1 MSSVLNWGI
10 IGTGAIASAFARAV
24 ANSKSGKVVAVGSRT
39 KAAAD
44 KFADEYKIANRHA
57 SYEALLADAQVQAVY
72 ISTPHPMH
80 PEWAIKAAEAGKHI
94 LCEKP
99 MSLNWADTMAMFE
112 AAARHNVFCMEAF
125 MYRCHPQ
132 TAKLVELIREKA
144 IGDVKM
150 IVASF
155 GFGAGY
161 NPTSRIWANELGG
174 GGIMDVGCYAVS
186 MARLVAAA
194 ATGKEVVEPIDVKAS
209 GVLAPTGVDSY
220 AAAVLKFPGDI
231 VAQVSTGVGVGL
243 ENTVRIHGT
252 GGTIF
257 VPNPWT
263 ADRQNGGEYHIIVN
277 RHGKPQEDIVVR
289 TEVTAFT
296 LEADLVAR
304 SVAEGRK
311 QAPFPAMSWDDTL
324 ANLRTLDQWRAGVG
338 VVFNDEK
345 PGASPLTVAKRP
357 LKVSADIKM
366 KYGEVLGVT
375 KKVSRLVL
383 GVDNQSFYPHA
394 YVMFDDYFERGGNA
408 FDSAYIYG
416 GGLHEKN
423 LGSWVKSRNVREQV
437 VILDKG
443 AHTPHCDPESILRQ
457 HKESLERL
465 QMDYV
470 DVYMMHR
477 DNLDIPVGEFIDV
490 LNELKAKGS
499 IKAFGGS
506 NWSLERVKKANA
518 YAKRK
523 GLTGFTAISNNFSL
537 ARMVDAV
544 WGGCIAASDPEYRK
558 WLKKSQLAI
567 MPWSSQ
573 ARGFFLPHVHP
584 GYAGDKELTRCWFSE
599 DNFQRRERAVELA
612 KKRGVEPINIALA
625 YVLAQPFPTF
635 PLIGPRIL
643 SETRSSF
650 KALDIELT
658 PREVK
663 WLNLE
668 V

>member
-1 MSSVLNWGI
+1 MSNVLNWGI

-24 ANSKSGKVVAVGSRT
+24 ANSKTGKVVAVGSRT
-39 KAAAD
+39 KEASD
-44 KFADEYKIANRHA
+44 KFAGQFNIPNRHG
-57 SYEALLADAQVQAVY
+57 SYQALLNDPQVQAVY

-99 MSLNWADTMAMFE
+99 MSLNAADTMAMFE
-112 AAARHNVFCMEAF
+112 AAVRHNVFCMEAF

-132 TAKLVELIREKA
+132 TAKLVELLKEKA
-144 IGDVKM
+144 IGDVRVV
-150 IVASF
+150 VASF

-161 NPTSRIWANELGG
+161 SPTSRIWANELGG

-186 MARLVAAA
+186 MSRLVAAA
-194 ATGKEVVEPIDVKAS
+194 ATGVAVAEPTDVKAS

-220 AAAVLKFPGDI
+220 AAAVLTFPGDI
-231 VAQVSTGVGVGL
+231 IAEVSTGVGVGL
-243 ENTVRIHGT
+243 ENVVRIFGT
-252 GGTIF
+252 GGSIF
-257 VPNPWT
+257 IPNPWT
-263 ADRQNGGEYHIIVN
+263 ADRQNGGEFHIFVN
-277 RHGKPQEDIVVR
+277 RHGKPQEDIVIR

-296 LEADLVAR
+296 IEADVVAR
-304 SVAEGRK
+304 AVAEGKK
-311 QAPFPAMSWDDTL
+311 QPPFPAMTWDDTL
-324 ANLRTLDQWRAGVG
+324 ANLRTLDRWRAGVG
-338 VVFNDEK
+338 VVFNEEK
-345 PGASPLTVAKRP
+345 PGAKSVTVANRP
-357 LKVSADIKM
+357 LAVAADNKM
-366 KYGEVLGVT
+366 KYGEIVGVN
-375 KKVSRLVL
+375 KPVARLVL
-383 GVDNQSFYPHA
+383 GVDNQMFYPHA
-394 YVMFDDYFERGGNA
+394 YVMFDDYFERGGNS
-408 FDSAYIYG
+408 FDTGYIYG
-416 GGLHEKN
+416 GGVLERH
-423 LGSWVKSRNVREQV
+423 LGSWIKSRGLREKV
-437 VILDKG
+437 VVLSKG
-443 AHTPHCDPESILRQ
+443 AHTPHCNPDAIRSQ
-457 HKESLERL
+457 HAESLERL
-465 QMDYV
+465 QTDYV

-477 DNLDIPVGEFIDV
+477 DNPEIPVGEFIDV

-499 IKAFGGS
+499 IRAFGGS

-558 WLKKSQLAI
+558 WLKKSQLAL

-584 GYAGDKELTRCWFSE
+584 GYTADKELSRCWFSE

-635 PLIGPRIL
+635 PLIGPRTL
-643 SETRSSF
+643 AETRSSF
-650 KALDIELT
+650 RALEVDLSA
-658 PREVK
+658 REVK

-668 V
+668 A